1 MHFLFS
7 SPSDCST
14 CQTGKGDT
22 DRAGAGRSAF
32 SRVVPLR
39 CYLLGLAL
47 RLYSRGGRADLKGMS
62 LRGGEVTSDFKY
74 LANNEISAS
83 SRRSEMGAVG
93 RDSIM

>member
-1 MHFLFS
+1 MTKCIFYFL
-7 SPSDCST
+7 
-14 CQTGKGDT
+14 
-22 DRAGAGRSAF
+22 
-32 SRVVPLR
+32 VPLIA
-39 CYLLGLAL
+39 AL
-47 RLYSRGGRADLKGMS
+47 VKQEKATQTVLEQAEVLSVEWYRFVVIFSACGRADLKGMS